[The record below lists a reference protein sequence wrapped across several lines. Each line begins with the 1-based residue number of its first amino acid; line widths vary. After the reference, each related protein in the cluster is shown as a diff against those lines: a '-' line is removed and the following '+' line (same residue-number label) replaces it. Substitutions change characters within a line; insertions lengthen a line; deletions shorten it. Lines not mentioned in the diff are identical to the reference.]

1 MTDKKLKKIL
11 TGSVSYDCSAAEK
24 TATLLSENI
33 NLKHKNRITFFRRFK
48 NVISYISP
56 LFWCIQAVFLL
67 IFIFI
72 DYEKFS
78 ILPVIPIVAVAALCE
93 ILKSA
98 YFEMWELERTCKYDL
113 RSLLITKLL
122 ITGTMDFIL
131 VIIAV
136 IFGGSEIYGLL
147 YSACIYVLTCVL
159 CLTAFKFF
167 RNKSLVYIF
176 SVIGIILSLTVYIL
190 LNFQRFDIFSLKYIH
205 LWCMCF
211 IVFLILYFMRIKRI
225 LKTEGVYER

>member
-113 RSLLITKLL
+113 RRLLITKLL

-147 YSACIYVLTCVL
+147 HSACIYVLTCVL